1 MEPSPSQKTSP
12 GCRRYP
18 RRLRSVRHKSLKS
31 PHRYPLPI
39 FFVSVNYFTLVGQ
52 MGSDDAHTE
61 ASQGPAKRH
70 PVPIGFIRS
79 PRDFGSDIMETRK
92 IVNGP
97 SKALPEAKRR
107 AFSRRSVL
115 TLVGTLGAAAPFGI
129 FGAARALTPS
139 GAGSLSYIPGELP
152 ICRTAANSEEL
163 QGPPRQLKLAWNA
176 NAACTVAAPVAKER
190 GIFAKHNL
198 DVDFVNFGGSTDQ
211 LLEAIATGKADAGLG
226 LALRW
231 LKPMEQ
237 GFDVRITAGVH
248 GGCIRLLG
256 SKAANIDS
264 LESLRGKAI
273 GISDQA
279 SPAKNF
285 FSIFFAKKGIDPSQ
299 EVEWRQ
305 YPANLLALA
314 VDKGEVQALAEIDPL
329 PYLWL
334 KEGKLNEIATN
345 LTGEFAERTCCVLA
359 IRGSLTRSELPVA
372 AALTQSILEAAD
384 RVADD
389 PADAAA
395 IYSSYGG
402 KGSVEDLAIMYRSH
416 THHNHPV
423 GASLKK
429 QLLLYTEEL
438 KAVNVIKRSTDPAK
452 FAERIYLDV
461 LS

>member
-1 MEPSPSQKTSP
+1 
-12 GCRRYP
+12 
-18 RRLRSVRHKSLKS
+18 
-31 PHRYPLPI
+31 
-39 FFVSVNYFTLVGQ
+39 
-52 MGSDDAHTE
+52 
-61 ASQGPAKRH
+61 
-70 PVPIGFIRS
+70 
-79 PRDFGSDIMETRK
+79 METRK
-92 IVNGP
+92 IGKGSTNG
-97 SKALPEAKRR
+97 LPEGRR
-107 AFSRRSVL
+107 HGFSRRSVL
-115 TLVGTLGAAAPFGI
+115 SFAGAIGAAAPFGI
-129 FGAARALTPS
+129 FGAARALTTPP
-139 GAGSLSYIPGELP
+139 YIRGEPL
-152 ICRTAANSEEL
+152 ICRAAASGEEL

-190 GIFAKHNL
+190 GIFAKHHL

-256 SKAANIDS
+256 SKAANINS
-264 LESLRGKAI
+264 LEALRGKSI

-285 FSIFFAKKGIDPSQ
+285 FSIFLAKKGIDPVQ
-299 EVEWRQ
+299 DIEWRQ

-314 VDKGEVQALAEIDPL
+314 VDKGAVQAIAEIDPL

-345 LTGEFAERTCCVLA
+345 LTGEFADRTCCVLA
-359 IRGSLTRSELPVA
+359 IRGSLIRSELPVA
-372 AALTQSILEAAD
+372 AALTRSIVEGAD
-384 RVADD
+384 RVAGD

-395 IYSSYGG
+395 VYSGYGG
-402 KGSVEDLAIMYRSH
+402 KGAVEDLTAMYRSH

-423 GASLKK
+423 GPTLKK
-429 QLLLYTEEL
+429 QLLLYTDEL
-438 KAVNVIKRSTDPAK
+438 KAIHVIKPSTDPAK

>member
-1 MEPSPSQKTSP
+1 MGLFDPH
-12 GCRRYP
+12 
-18 RRLRSVRHKSLKS
+18 SVLESDAMQARQISKSS
-31 PHRYPLPI
+31 
-39 FFVSVNYFTLVGQ
+39 T
-52 MGSDDAHTE
+52 
-61 ASQGPAKRH
+61 
-70 PVPIGFIRS
+70 
-79 PRDFGSDIMETRK
+79 
-92 IVNGP
+92 NG
-97 SKALPEAKRR
+97 LPEANRSG
-107 AFSRRSVL
+107 FSRRSIL
-115 TLVGTLGAAAPFGI
+115 SFAGAFGAASAPLGM
-129 FGAARALTPS
+129 FGAARALTTPP
-139 GAGSLSYIPGELP
+139 YIPGDSP

-176 NAACTVAAPVAKER
+176 NGACTVSAAVAKER

-198 DVDFVNFGGSTDQ
+198 DVEFVNFGGTTDQ

-231 LKPMEQ
+231 LKPLEQ
-237 GFDVRITAGVH
+237 GFDVRITTGVH

-285 FSIFFAKKGIDPSQ
+285 SAIFLAKNGIDPVQ
-299 EVEWRQ
+299 DIEWRQ

-314 VDKGEVQALAEIDPL
+314 VDKGEVQAIAEIDPL

-334 KEGKLNEIATN
+334 KDGKLNEIFTN
-345 LTGEFAERTCCVLA
+345 LTGEFADRTCCVLA
-359 IRGSLTRSELPVA
+359 IRGSLLRSELPVA
-372 AALTQSILEAAD
+372 AALTRSILEAAD
-384 RVADD
+384 RVASD

-395 IYSSYGG
+395 VYSGYGG
-402 KGSVEDLAIMYRSH
+402 KGSVEDLAAMYRSH

-423 GASLKK
+423 GADLKK
-429 QLLLYTEEL
+429 QLLLYTDEL
-438 KAVNVIKRSTDPAK
+438 KAVNVIKKSTDSTK

>member
-1 MEPSPSQKTSP
+1 
-12 GCRRYP
+12 
-18 RRLRSVRHKSLKS
+18 
-31 PHRYPLPI
+31 
-39 FFVSVNYFTLVGQ
+39 
-52 MGSDDAHTE
+52 
-61 ASQGPAKRH
+61 
-70 PVPIGFIRS
+70 
-79 PRDFGSDIMETRK
+79 METREIGNSLTK
-92 IVNGP
+92 G
-97 SKALPEAKRR
+97 LPEAKRR

-115 TLVGTLGAAAPFGI
+115 TLVGTVGATAPFGI

-139 GAGSLSYIPGELP
+139 GVGSLSYIPGELP
-152 ICRTAANSEEL
+152 ICRAAANSEEL

-176 NAACTVAAPVAKER
+176 NAACTIAAPVAKER

-198 DVDFVNFGGSTDQ
+198 DVEFVNFGGSTDQ

-231 LKPMEQ
+231 LKPLEQ

-285 FSIFFAKKGIDPSQ
+285 FSIFLAKNGIDPAQ
-299 EVEWRQ
+299 EVDWRQ

-359 IRGSLTRSELPVA
+359 IRGSSPIHRDAQLV
-372 AALTQSILEAAD
+372 EAD
-384 RVADD
+384 LVGPSGLR
-389 PADAAA
+389 
-395 IYSSYGG
+395 GG
-402 KGSVEDLAIMYRSH
+402 FGGLRFGIVGWGRQLRENGRCEHGGDQGSGK
-416 THHNHPV
+416 THGGP
-423 GASLKK
+423 
-429 QLLLYTEEL
+429 
-438 KAVNVIKRSTDPAK
+438 
-452 FAERIYLDV
+452 
-461 LS
+461 

>member
-1 MEPSPSQKTSP
+1 MM
-12 GCRRYP
+12 
-18 RRLRSVRHKSLKS
+18 
-31 PHRYPLPI
+31 PI
-39 FFVSVNYFTLVGQ
+39 ERQANAPKHGTQHS
-52 MGSDDAHTE
+52 
-61 ASQGPAKRH
+61 
-70 PVPIGFIRS
+70 GFIV
-79 PRDFGSDIMETRK
+79 PRDFGRDVMGTREIENSVMHGLTET
-92 IVNGP
+92 
-97 SKALPEAKRR
+97 KRHI
-107 AFSRRSVL
+107 FSRRSVL
-115 TLVGTLGAAAPFGI
+115 TLAGTLGAAAPFGI
-129 FGAARALTPS
+129 FGAARALTLS
-139 GAGSLSYIPGELP
+139 GPGSLSYMRGEPL
-152 ICRTAANSEEL
+152 ICRTAANGEEL
-163 QGPPRQLKLAWNA
+163 QGEPRKLKLAWNA

-231 LKPMEQ
+231 LKPLEQ

-256 SKAANIDS
+256 SKSANIDS
-264 LESLRGKAI
+264 LDSIRGKAI

-285 FSIFFAKKGIDPSQ
+285 FSIFLAKKGIDPTR

-305 YPANLLALA
+305 YPANLLTLA

-345 LTGEFAERTCCVLA
+345 LMGEFADRTCCVLA
-359 IRGSLTRSELPVA
+359 IRGSLTRSEVPVA
-372 AALTQSILEAAD
+372 AALTRSILEAAD

-395 IYSSYGG
+395 IYSGYGG
-402 KGSVEDLAIMYRSH
+402 RGSAEDLAAMYRSH

-438 KAVNVIKRSTDPAK
+438 KAVNVMKRSTDPAK